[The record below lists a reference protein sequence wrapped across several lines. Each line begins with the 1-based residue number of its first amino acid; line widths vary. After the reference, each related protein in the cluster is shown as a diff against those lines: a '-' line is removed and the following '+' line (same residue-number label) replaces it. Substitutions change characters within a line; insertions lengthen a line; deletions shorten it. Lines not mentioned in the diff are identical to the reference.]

1 MYICTCR
8 VDTFRNTCP
17 YFFLIIR
24 MYFLDMYVHI
34 NIYIYK
40 SKYDCFGSR
49 ESDVLLPDC
58 SSRIRDNYVQN
69 ELTSWHNLEVLFPI
83 MIYYAFPPQLN
94 NEVWS
99 ESKFTWHIILYER
112 TYTVVNISGEFVTKH
127 YHLFPALKQNLGS
140 QKLKMKL

>member
-34 NIYIYK
+34 NIYIYIYK

-58 SSRIRDNYVQN
+58 SSRIRDSYVQN
-69 ELTSWHNLEVLFPI
+69 ELTR
-83 MIYYAFPPQLN
+83 
-94 NEVWS
+94 
-99 ESKFTWHIILYER
+99 LY
-112 TYTVVNISGEFVTKH
+112 
-127 YHLFPALKQNLGS
+127 
-140 QKLKMKL
+140 KLAQP